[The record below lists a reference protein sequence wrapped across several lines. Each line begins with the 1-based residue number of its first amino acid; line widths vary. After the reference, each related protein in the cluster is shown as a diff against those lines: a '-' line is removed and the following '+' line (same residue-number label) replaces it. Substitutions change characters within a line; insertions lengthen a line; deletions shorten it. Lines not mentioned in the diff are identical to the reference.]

1 VPDEQHSIFGEWS
14 MYHEVDK
21 QALTGTGEIVY
32 VICDLHDSPAE
43 PTARVRPNFTRWN
56 INTGKSTINRK

>member
-1 VPDEQHSIFGEWS
+1 VPDEQHFIFGECS
-14 MYHEVDK
+14 MYHDVDK

-43 PTARVRPNFTRWN
+43 PTARGRSNLGEWK